1 MNVPYPSFISTT
13 LIQTMVESALAE
25 DLGEGDITAQLIPA
39 KRTLLAT
46 VITREAACLCGTA
59 WLTQTFLHLDPT
71 IHVVWHHNDGDVL
84 AANSTLCTISGPA
97 RAILS
102 GERTALNFVQLL
114 SGTATTTRRYVELL
128 KGTTTRLLDT
138 RKTIPGFRLAQKY
151 AVLCGGGSNHRL
163 GLYDGFLVKEN
174 HIAAAG
180 SITQAVMAARQQ
192 RPNKSI
198 EVEVENVEQLDEAI
212 RCQADIA
219 LLDNFNDAQILSA
232 VTHNGGRVKLEVS
245 GNIDEARLRSLATV
259 GIDYVSSGA
268 LTKHVRAIDL
278 SMRFMTTPQ

>member
-1 MNVPYPSFISTT
+1 MNAHPSFISAA
-13 LIQTMVESALAE
+13 LIQAMVKSALAE
-25 DLGEGDITAQLIPA
+25 DIGEGDITAQLIPA
-39 KRTLLAT
+39 ERTLFAQ
-46 VITREAACLCGTA
+46 VITREAVCLCGAA
-59 WLTQTFLHLDPT
+59 WLTQTFLSLDPT
-71 IHVVWHHNDGDVL
+71 INVVWHHNDGDML

-114 SGTATTTRRYVELL
+114 SGTATTTRRYVALL
-128 KGTTTRLLDT
+128 EGTTTRLLDT

-163 GLYDGFLVKEN
+163 GLYDGFLIKEN

-192 RPNKSI
+192 LPNKSV
-198 EVEVENVEQLDEAI
+198 EVEVENIEQLDEAI
-212 RCQADIA
+212 RCQVDIA

-232 VTHNGGRVKLEVS
+232 VTHNGGRIKLEVS
-245 GNIDEARLRSLATV
+245 GNVDEKRLPSLATA

-278 SMRFMTTPQ
+278 SMRFMAAPQ

>member
-1 MNVPYPSFISTT
+1 MNAHPSFISAA

-25 DLGEGDITAQLIPA
+25 DLGDGDMTAQLIPA
-39 KRTLLAT
+39 ERTALAT
-46 VITREAACLCGTA
+46 VITREAACLCGAA
-59 WLTQTFLHLDPT
+59 WLTHTFLRLDPT
-71 IHVVWHHNDGDVL
+71 INVVWHYNDGDML
-84 AANSTLCTISGPA
+84 AADATLCTISGSA

-114 SGTATTTRRYVELL
+114 SGTATTTKRYVKLL
-128 KGTTTRLLDT
+128 EGTTTRLLDT

-151 AVLCGGGSNHRL
+151 AVLCGGGNNHRL
-163 GLYDGFLVKEN
+163 GLYDGFLIKEN

-180 SITQAVMAARQQ
+180 SITQAVMVARQQ

-198 EVEVENVEQLDEAI
+198 EVEVENITQLDEAI
-212 RCQADIA
+212 HCQADMA

-232 VTHNGGRVKLEVS
+232 IAHNAGRIKLEVS
-245 GNIDEARLRSLATV
+245 GNIDETRLRSLATIGV
-259 GIDYVSSGA
+259 DYVSSGA

-278 SMRFMTTPQ
+278 SMRFMTVPQ